1 MARSFGNAV
10 TPSEVAL
17 VAATAKTVL
26 MLTAP
31 ANQRVIVQRVGI
43 FFDGTKSNNEPV
55 LIQFYRMTDSGTFTS
70 GSVADYQDMA
80 HTFNTTMGYNAT
92 VEPTYGELIDSF
104 NIHPQQGIEI
114 ILPLMQ
120 EMMISGGGRVG
131 MVVTAPDAVNC
142 IAKMMFE
149 E

>member
-1 MARSFGNAV
+1 MARSFGHAV

-17 VAATAKTVL
+17 VAGTAKTVL

-31 ANQRVIVQRVGI
+31 ANQRVVIQRMGV

-55 LIQFYRMTDSGTFTS
+55 FIQLYRMTSAGTFTS
-70 GSVADYQDMA
+70 GSAADYQDLGI
-80 HTFNTTMGYNAT
+80 TFNTAMGYNAT
-92 VEPTYGELIDSF
+92 VEPSQGELVDTF

-120 EMMISGGGRVG
+120 ELIISGGGRVG
-131 MVVTAPDAVNC
+131 MVVTASDAVNC
-142 IAKMMFE
+142 VAKMMFE

>member
-1 MARSFGNAV
+1 MARIFGHAV

-17 VAATAKTVL
+17 VADTAKTVL

-31 ANQRVIVQRVGI
+31 ANQRVVIQRMGV
-43 FFDGTKSNNEPV
+43 FFDGTKSNNEPI
-55 LIQFYRMTDSGTFTS
+55 LIQLYRMTDAGTLTS
-70 GSVADYQDMA
+70 GSPADYQDLGI
-80 HTFNTTMGYNAT
+80 TFNTTMGYNAT
-92 VEPTYGELIDSF
+92 VEPSQGELVDTF

-120 EMMISGGGRVG
+120 ELIVAGGGRIA
-131 MVVTAPDAVNC
+131 MVITAPDAVNC
-142 IAKMMFE
+142 VAKFMFE